1 MFKKIAIIGTGLIGG
16 SLALAIKKK
25 KIACEI
31 VGVSRH
37 KKSISLAKKI
47 GAIDR
52 GSQDLGIIK
61 NSDLVILATPVNT
74 ILNLAPRISGIIDK
88 RCIVTDVGSTK
99 RDIVAK
105 LERIFPNFVG
115 SHPLAGSEKRSIL
128 NANAQIFKD
137 SLCILTP
144 TKMTKIP
151 ALNKVKLFWR
161 IVGAKTVFLNPKT
174 HDNILSVT
182 SHLPHAVAFALIGIV
197 PDKYFKFSAG
207 GLKDSTRIALSDN
220 ELWADI
226 FLSNKKNILKSIDS
240 LQSNL
245 SRIKSAI
252 RLQNRNLLSKI
263 LKRAHKKREKLQ

>member
-1 MFKKIAIIGTGLIGG
+1 MFKKIAIIGTGLVGG

-25 KIACEI
+25 RIACEI

-52 GSQDLGIIK
+52 GSQDLRIIK
-61 NSDLVILATPVNT
+61 DSDLVILATPVNT
-74 ILNLAPRISGIIDK
+74 ILNLAPRIFGIIDK
-88 RCIVTDVGSTK
+88 KCIVTDVGSTK
-99 RDIVAK
+99 QDIVAK

-115 SHPLAGSEKRSIL
+115 GHPLAGSEKRSIL
-128 NANAQIFKD
+128 NADAQIFKG

-144 TKMTKIP
+144 TKTTKMP
-151 ALNKVKLFWR
+151 ALNKISVFWKR
-161 IVGAKTVFLNPKT
+161 MGAKTIFLDPQT
-174 HDNILSVT
+174 HDKILSIT

-197 PDKYFKFSAG
+197 PAKYFEFSAG
-207 GLKDSTRIALSDN
+207 GLKDITRIALSDN

-226 FLSNKKNILKSIDS
+226 FLSNRKNILKGIHL

-252 RLQNRNLLSKI
+252 KFQNRHLLSKI
-263 LKRAHKKREKLQ
+263 LKEAKKKREKLR